1 MRVEEVRA
9 TFNQTEKYLNRNTS
23 ILVRVNLIRNM
34 LKTILYK
41 NIIEIG
47 CGDGSIGLSI
57 LDENKELTL
66 LDISEK
72 MIVRAKEK
80 TPSLLCRKVEYVVE
94 DIYTYQPRKKY
105 DLVICVGVLAHV
117 PSIEDLLIKIGS
129 ILSESGHLILQ
140 FTESHSLFGWF
151 NYKFMNKTYGG
162 YKVNKTCYRDLVPL
176 LSKLNLKLI
185 SKKVYSGSAFLLS
198 HINPSLGYKFKL
210 LTSRLLFPYIFS
222 EVIILLERRG
232 NKISQENL

>member
-1 MRVEEVRA
+1 MRVQEVRA
-9 TFNQTEKYLNRNTS
+9 TFNQTEKYLDRNTS
-23 ILVRVNLIRNM
+23 ILVRVNLIKNM
-34 LKTILYK
+34 SKSFLYK

-66 LDISEK
+66 LDISEN

-80 TPSLLCRKVEYVVE
+80 TPSSLCRKVEYIVQ

-140 FTESHSLFGWF
+140 FTESQSLFGWF

-162 YKVNKTCYRDLVPL
+162 YKVNKTCYRDLAPL
-176 LSKLNLKLI
+176 LSKLNLI
-185 SKKVYSGSAFLLS
+185 VITKKVYSGSTFLLS
-198 HINPSLGYKFKL
+198 HINPSIGYKFKL
-210 LTSRLLFPYIFS
+210 LTSSLLLPRIFS

-232 NKISQENL
+232 NNINKGNL